1 MIGIKPTSMASIR
14 LLKKDINRLA
24 FDLLQEC
31 FSYRHYSEELSED
44 KFDDVIK
51 KLVLLRND
59 LILRTNHPETDA
71 DSSSLK
77 DHYKQVQLDL
87 LKLAEVVEDLKR

>member
-1 MIGIKPTSMASIR
+1 MASIR
-14 LLKKDINRLA
+14 LLKKDINKLE

-31 FSYRHYSEELSED
+31 FSYRHYSEELSES

-51 KLVLLRND
+51 KIVLLRNE

-71 DSSSLK
+71 ESSSMK
-77 DHYKQVQLDL
+77 DHFKQVQLDL
-87 LKLAEVVEDLKR
+87 LKLADVVEDLKK

>member
-1 MIGIKPTSMASIR
+1 MASIR
-14 LLKKDINRLA
+14 LLKKDINKLT

-31 FSYRHYSEELSED
+31 FSYRHYSSDLAED
-44 KFDDVIK
+44 KFDAVIK

-59 LILRTNHPETDA
+59 LIFRTNHPETDA
-71 DSSSLK
+71 ESSTLK

-87 LKLAEVVEDLKR
+87 LELAEVVEELKK

>member
-1 MIGIKPTSMASIR
+1 MASIR
-14 LLKKDINRLA
+14 LLKKDINKLA

-31 FSYRHYSEELSED
+31 FSYKHYSPDLSED
-44 KFDDVIK
+44 RFDDVIK

-71 DSSSLK
+71 DASTLK
-77 DHYKQVQLDL
+77 AHYKQVQLDL
-87 LKLAEVVEDLKR
+87 VKLAEVVEDLKE

>member
-1 MIGIKPTSMASIR
+1 MASIR
-14 LLKKDINRLA
+14 LLKKDINKMA

-31 FSYRHYSEELSED
+31 FSYRHYSDELPEEQVDE
-44 KFDDVIK
+44 VIR

-71 DSSSLK
+71 DARSLK
-77 DHYKQVQLDL
+77 AHYQKVQQDL
-87 LKLAEVVEDLKR
+87 LQLAEVVEELKK

>member
-1 MIGIKPTSMASIR
+1 MASIR
-14 LLKKDINRLA
+14 LLKKDINKLA

-31 FSYRHYSEELSED
+31 FSYRHYSDDLSED

-59 LILRTNHPETDA
+59 LILRTNHPGTEDDTI
-71 DSSSLK
+71 SMK
-77 DHYKQVQLDL
+77 EHYKQVQLGL
-87 LKLAEVVEDLKR
+87 LKLAEVVEDLKK

>member
-1 MIGIKPTSMASIR
+1 MASIR
-14 LLKKDINRLA
+14 LLKKDINKLA

-31 FSYRHYSEELSED
+31 FSYKHYTAELSED
-44 KFDDVIK
+44 RFDDVIK

-71 DSSSLK
+71 DSSTLK
-77 DHYKQVQLDL
+77 AHYKQVELDL
-87 LKLAEVVEDLKR
+87 LKLAEVVEDLKK

>member
-1 MIGIKPTSMASIR
+1 MASIR
-14 LLKKDINRLA
+14 LLKKDINKLA

-31 FSYRHYSEELSED
+31 FSYRHYSEDLSED

-71 DSSSLK
+71 ESVSLK
-77 DHYKQVQLDL
+77 AHYKQVQKDL
-87 LKLAEVVEDLKR
+87 FALVKVVDELKK